1 MNEGGSENATETL
14 AVRDSAATAVVVPL
28 GAGGPGIGRRAAR
41 PPRTKNPGICRA
53 RDDAR
58 RGAPPRTTRP
68 GRYRADQRE
77 MPRRPSRKLDSRF
90 RTGFALRLEDVAQ
103 VPRLRRR
110 ALALHTSERSART
123 RCLQL
128 DRPCTPETPR
138 PKRLWRLRGPNCH
151 RRLLL
156 LHTVLQNRSRES
168 WRFLRHGRVRR
179 SVWCR

>member
-14 AVRDSAATAVVVPL
+14 AVHDSAATAVVVPL

-77 MPRRPSRKLDSRF
+77 MPRRSPRELDSGLHARPAD
-90 RTGFALRLEDVAQ
+90 RKSTRLNSSHIA
-103 VPRLRRR
+103 
-110 ALALHTSERSART
+110 
-123 RCLQL
+123 
-128 DRPCTPETPR
+128 
-138 PKRLWRLRGPNCH
+138 
-151 RRLLL
+151 
-156 LHTVLQNRSRES
+156 
-168 WRFLRHGRVRR
+168 
-179 SVWCR
+179 

>member
-14 AVRDSAATAVVVPL
+14 AVHDSAATAVVVPL

-77 MPRRPSRKLDSRF
+77 MPRRAQSELDSRLLS
-90 RTGFALRLEDVAQ
+90 GFALWVSHAPQ
-103 VPRLRRR
+103 V
-110 ALALHTSERSART
+110 
-123 RCLQL
+123 
-128 DRPCTPETPR
+128 
-138 PKRLWRLRGPNCH
+138 
-151 RRLLL
+151 
-156 LHTVLQNRSRES
+156 SR
-168 WRFLRHGRVRR
+168 FHHGGGT
-179 SVWCR
+179 

>member
-14 AVRDSAATAVVVPL
+14 AVHDSAATAVVVPL

-77 MPRRPSRKLDSRF
+77 MPQNQLSAYLSKQYE
-90 RTGFALRLEDVAQ
+90 RTI
-103 VPRLRRR
+103 
-110 ALALHTSERSART
+110 
-123 RCLQL
+123 
-128 DRPCTPETPR
+128 
-138 PKRLWRLRGPNCH
+138 PNC
-151 RRLLL
+151 
-156 LHTVLQNRSRES
+156 T
-168 WRFLRHGRVRR
+168 
-179 SVWCR
+179 